1 MTSQKSFQP
10 HDKLQGLRDASK
22 EGNAYKHLKTL
33 DSKTRAKTINQIFK
47 KHFQQDEIL
56 VCAEETEC
64 STGTSPT
71 TILRSLDSNEFQLTV
86 SGVDIRIVLGH
97 NITIDRQSD
106 AIRISLAK
114 LPTHPQVQ
122 QRLDEIDKER
132 VKRKRRSM
140 LSEYYLDCCML
151 NDTEP
156 KIKYPHGNEETY
168 KKLIQDLCSTPV
180 ELYM

>member
-1 MTSQKSFQP
+1 MTSHKSFEP
-10 HDKLQGLRDASK
+10 HDKLHGLRDAAK

-47 KHFQQDEIL
+47 KHFEQDEVL
-56 VCAEETEC
+56 DSSEETEC
-64 STGTSPT
+64 PARTNPE
-71 TILRSLDSNEFQLTV
+71 TILRSLNSNEFQLTV
-86 SGVDIRIVLGH
+86 SGTDIRIVLGH

-106 AIRISLAK
+106 TIRISLAR

-122 QRLDEIDKER
+122 QRLDEIDKEQI
-132 VKRKRRSM
+132 KRKRRSM

-168 KKLIQDLCSTPV
+168 KKLIQDLCSTSV

>member
-1 MTSQKSFQP
+1 MTSHKSFTP
-10 HDKLQGLRDASK
+10 YNKLQGLRDEARK
-22 EGNAYKHLKTL
+22 GNAYKYLRSL
-33 DSKTRAKTINQIFK
+33 DSKTRAKTINQIFQK
-47 KHFQQDEIL
+47 YFQQDE
-56 VCAEETEC
+56 VHVEQQEDSVATDTTC
-64 STGTSPT
+64 
-71 TILRSLDSNEFQLTV
+71 TILRSLNSNEFQLKV
-86 SGVDIRIVLGH
+86 ADHDIRIVIGH

-106 AIRISLAK
+106 TIRISLAR

-122 QRLDEIDKER
+122 QRLDQIDKEQ

-151 NDTEP
+151 NDTDP

-180 ELYM
+180 ELCM